1 MVGETEIGAENIWS
15 IWVVEFCCRSGEQY
29 YGNYMKLGTIGL
41 IALTA
46 AFAFVVYAAFSPAPP
61 VPGGASASP
70 SVVQALAS
78 GRPVLL
84 EFSATWCPPCRKVKP
99 EVEALAREVEGK
111 AEVVQ
116 IDVDEQRDLAAQYRI
131 SSIPCFVAVKNG
143 QEVSR
148 QTGAISKSEMRRMLG
163 L

>member
-1 MVGETEIGAENIWS
+1 M
-15 IWVVEFCCRSGEQY
+15 
-29 YGNYMKLGTIGL
+29 GL
-41 IALTA
+41 IALTG

-61 VPGGASASP
+61 PPGGAAVSDSP
-70 SVVQALAS
+70 SVAAALGS

-99 EVEALAREVEGK
+99 EVEALAREVQGK
-111 AEVVQ
+111 ADVVQ
-116 IDVDEQRDLAAQYRI
+116 VDVDQQRDLAAKYNI
-131 SSIPCFVAVKNG
+131 SGIPCFVVVKNG

-148 QTGAISKSEMRRMLG
+148 RVGAIPKSEMRQMLG